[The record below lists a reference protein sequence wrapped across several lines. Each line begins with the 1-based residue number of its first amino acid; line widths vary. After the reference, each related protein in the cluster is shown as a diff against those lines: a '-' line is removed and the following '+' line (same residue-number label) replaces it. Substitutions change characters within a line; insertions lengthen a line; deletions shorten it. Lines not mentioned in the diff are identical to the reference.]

1 MEFVDDRSSSQP
13 SDGVKDRIGWLR
25 KQEIPKTALRGYL
38 KSKGYEQPPSGTDVR
53 KHIAESFD
61 EPRFEEV
68 KDQFRFG
75 GKKSL
80 NYFVV
85 TGVSDDFD
93 LLEREARA
101 HFPIAEEV
109 EGEKGKPY
117 LTRTTRIG
125 DRLYLIFG
133 HYVTNKTHNPETGE
147 PVRRMFPDE
156 CVAVINPDA
165 DLVEVRT
172 ADTAMARKICYGI
185 CDALDM
191 KASDDT
197 VYKPDFGSKFQ
208 EEFND
213 FVEKYINLKVRVR
226 EGSDGN
232 VGTIKFSSRKGED
245 EEYKDVRDDD
255 RVQRELDSND
265 GEISN
270 GYVELAD
277 RNFAFEVNRPQSKL
291 WVRRYEREEN
301 LNKITNLIDN
311 VLRQSGGYSQSKL
324 QGFGNVP
331 E

>member
-13 SDGVKDRIGWLR
+13 SGGVKDRVEWLR
-25 KQEIPKTALRGYL
+25 TQEIPKTALSAYL
-38 KSKGYEQPPSGTDVR
+38 KNKKYELPPSGTDVR
-53 KHIAESFD
+53 KHIAETFS
-61 EPRFEEV
+61 ESQFEEI

-117 LTRTTRIG
+117 LTRTTRID
-125 DRLYLIFG
+125 DRFYLIFG
-133 HYVTNKTHNPETGE
+133 HYITNKTHNPETGE

-156 CVAVINPDA
+156 CVAVIHPDA

-197 VYKPDFGSKFQ
+197 VYKPDFESKFQ
-208 EEFND
+208 KEFND

-255 RVQRELDSND
+255 RVQRELDGNN

-277 RNFAFEVNRPQSKL
+277 SNFAFEVNRPQSKL